1 MTMTYD
7 NTNSVL
13 RKTAR
18 IEDKAT
24 GKFVEEIEFPVGPTE
39 VRRCKLLPSDVNDL
53 TKFENLLID
62 RGAILPEDVACRRG
76 KVGRH

>member
-24 GKFVEEIEFPVGPTE
+24 GKFVEEIEFPVGQ
-39 VRRCKLLPSDVNDL
+39 RRS
-53 TKFENLLID
+53 
-62 RGAILPEDVACRRG
+62 VAANSYRQT
-76 KVGRH
+76 